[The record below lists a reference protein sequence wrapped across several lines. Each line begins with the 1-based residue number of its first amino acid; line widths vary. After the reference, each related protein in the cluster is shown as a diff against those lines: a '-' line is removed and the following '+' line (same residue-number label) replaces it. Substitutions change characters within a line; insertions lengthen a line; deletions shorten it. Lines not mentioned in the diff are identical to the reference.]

1 MPKDSNTTNHKLGTT
16 NRFILFIFLFLLS
29 TIYYLLST
37 ARPVHAQACSAQAP
51 GANQAINQINKC
63 AIEAKIF
70 DDKIFNLNQIAGTA
84 DSLNTLLTGSSQLHP
99 ETNTITQGQGAL
111 ATSGNLVVAL
121 YSKPPASGVEYF
133 AQTIQ
138 KLNPN
143 QPAYAADADG
153 IGFNALAPVQGI
165 WTAFRNIAYA
175 GFVLIFVVIGF
186 MIMFRSHISS
196 QAVATIQDSVP
207 RIVVAI
213 LLVTF
218 SYAIAGLMVD
228 LMFLFLNVAINSLK
242 VAGLITDRSN
252 FVFEQSI
259 FGAIFSSWTTVVQG
273 VAGAIGGVIS
283 SVVGFGKLG
292 DVFGF
297 FGGEIV
303 GIIVGIAM
311 LFIMFRIFLMLL
323 MSYIT
328 IIILTISAP
337 FFFLLQALPGN
348 NSAMS
353 WFKQMA
359 SNVAVFP
366 VVALMFIFAGI
377 LGKIDAFGGGGA
389 AAVPITSGNVGQFPL
404 LSGGLD
410 IKDIGQL
417 IGFGILLMTPNAA
430 QMVKDAFGVKG
441 GIGGGAGAA
450 IGASLGGAAGVVGG
464 AASRAAGGGYKAGV
478 NALPTNYDN
487 QGNSNAGKMRYF
499 NPNYWKTRGQ
509 FEQGIKEARTREVG
523 GRVTTP
529 PAPGKPPGTWR
540 K

>member
-16 NRFILFIFLFLLS
+16 NRFILFVFLFLLL
-29 TIYYLLST
+29 TVNCYLLTVKS
-37 ARPVHAQACSAQAP
+37 VHAQACSTQAA
-51 GANQAINQINKC
+51 GANDAINQINKC

-84 DSLNTLLTGSSQLHP
+84 DSLNAMLTGTSQLHP
-99 ETNTITQGQGAL
+99 ETNKITQGQGAL

-121 YSKPPASGVEYF
+121 YSTPPASGIEYF
-133 AQTIQ
+133 AHTIR

-143 QPAYAADADG
+143 QPAYAAAADG
-153 IGFNALAPVQGI
+153 IGFNALQPVQRI

-213 LLVTF
+213 ILVTF
-218 SYAIAGLMVD
+218 SYAIAGLMID
-228 LMFLFLNVAINSLK
+228 LMFLILNVAINSLK
-242 VAGLITDRSN
+242 VAGLITDKSD
-252 FVFEQSI
+252 FVFKQSI
-259 FGAIFSSWTTVVQG
+259 FGAVFSSWKDIVLS
-273 VAGAIGGVIS
+273 VAGAISGVIED
-283 SVVGFGKLG
+283 VLKGGFLGKITG
-292 DVFGF
+292 M
-297 FGGEIV
+297 FGGAV
-303 GIIVGIAM
+303 TGIIVGVAM

-323 MSYIT
+323 TSYIT
-328 IIILTISAP
+328 IILLTISAP

-348 NSAMS
+348 NSAMG

-366 VVALMFIFAGI
+366 VVALMFILAGI
-377 LGKIDAFGGGGA
+377 LGGIGAFGGD
-389 AAVPITSGNVGQFPL
+389 AAVKPFTSGNVGQFPL
-404 LSGGLD
+404 LSGGLK
-410 IKDIGQL
+410 ISDIGQL

-441 GIGGGAGAA
+441 GVGGGATAGVGAA
-450 IGASLGGAAGVVGG
+450 LGGAAGVVRGYGGG
-464 AASRAAGGGYKAGV
+464 AAKGAFNAGR
-478 NALPTNYDN
+478 NAIPDNYDA
-487 QGNSNAGKMRYF
+487 QGNSSPGKARYF
-499 NPNYWKTRGQ
+499 NPNYWRTRGKL
-509 FEQGIKEARTREVG
+509 ETATKESRARDVG
-523 GRVTTP
+523 ERVVGNK
-529 PAPGKPPGTWR
+529 AGGWK